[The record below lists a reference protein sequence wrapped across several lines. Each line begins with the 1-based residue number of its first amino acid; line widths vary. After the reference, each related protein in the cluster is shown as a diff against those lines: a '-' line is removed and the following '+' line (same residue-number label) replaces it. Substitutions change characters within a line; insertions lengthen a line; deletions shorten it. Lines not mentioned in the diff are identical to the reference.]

1 MGLHET
7 RETCHRCRAGPCYFP
22 KTDRKN
28 KPFFPDTQ
36 FAISFIAI
44 LRIPFRNLAPT
55 FNRNLFMATAIAM
68 IESSAAMIE
77 SSAAIIDAV
86 TGNMDLT
93 PPVDRIEA
101 ALWDINVSKTD

>member
-7 RETCHRCRAGPCYFP
+7 HETCHRCRAGPCYFP

-44 LRIPFRNLAPT
+44 VRIPFRNLAPT

-68 IESSAAMIE
+68 IESSAA
-77 SSAAIIDAV
+77 IIDAV
-86 TGNMDLT
+86 AGNMDLT